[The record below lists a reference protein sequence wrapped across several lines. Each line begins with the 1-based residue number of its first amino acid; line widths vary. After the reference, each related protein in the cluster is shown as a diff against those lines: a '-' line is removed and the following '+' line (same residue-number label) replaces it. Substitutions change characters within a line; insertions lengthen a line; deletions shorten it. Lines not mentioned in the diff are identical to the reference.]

1 MGALVTLLLCDH
13 LEMFHECRE
22 AWDEVD
28 AVNAVVEAQAQPG
41 NVEAVDEPDMFYE
54 CGSEGFIDHG
64 AETVVKESLREGFE
78 IGDTYF
84 EDSLDP
90 GLSSLDLVVDD
101 LYYLLQSHGKFTG
114 ASWF

>member
-1 MGALVTLLLCDH
+1 MGALVTLLVCDYF
-13 LEMFHECRE
+13 EVFHECRE
-22 AWDEVD
+22 GWDGIDAVTEVD
-28 AVNAVVEAQAQPG
+28 PLHEDVVD
-41 NVEAVDEPDMFYE
+41 AVDEPDMFYE
-54 CGSEGFIDHG
+54 CGSEGYIDLG

-101 LYYLLQSHGKFTG
+101 LYYLLQNHDKRTG
-114 ASWF
+114 AFQVES

>member
-1 MGALVTLLLCDH
+1 MGALVTLLVCDYF
-13 LEMFHECRE
+13 EVFHECRE
-22 AWDEVD
+22 GWDDVDSVTEVNLQHE
-28 AVNAVVEAQAQPG
+28 NAF
-41 NVEAVDEPDMFYE
+41 DEPDMFYE
-54 CGSEGFIDHG
+54 CGSEGYVDFG

-101 LYYLLQSHGKFTG
+101 LYYLLQNNDKCTG
-114 ASWF
+114 AF

>member
-1 MGALVTLLLCDH
+1 MGALVTLLVCDYF
-13 LEMFHECRE
+13 EVFHECRDG
-22 AWDEVD
+22 WDDVD
-28 AVNAVVEAQAQPG
+28 AVTEIDPQPE
-41 NVEAVDEPDMFYE
+41 NTFDEPDMFYE
-54 CGSEGFIDHG
+54 CGSEGYVDLG

-101 LYYLLQSHGKFTG
+101 LYYLLQSHDKRTG
-114 ASWF
+114 AFQVELETK

>member
-1 MGALVTLLLCDH
+1 MGALVTLLVCDYFE
-13 LEMFHECRE
+13 LFHECRE
-22 AWDEVD
+22 GWDDVD
-28 AVNAVVEAQAQPG
+28 AVIEVDPLHEDVGDAT
-41 NVEAVDEPDMFYE
+41 DEPDMFYE
-54 CGSEGFIDHG
+54 CGSEGYIDLG

-101 LYYLLQSHGKFTG
+101 LYNLLESQGKHTG
-114 ASWF
+114 AT

>member
-1 MGALVTLLLCDH
+1 MGALVTLLVCDYF
-13 LEMFHECRE
+13 EVFHECRE
-22 AWDEVD
+22 AWDDVD
-28 AVNAVVEAQAQPG
+28 AVTAVSLQHENAF
-41 NVEAVDEPDMFYE
+41 DEPDMFYE
-54 CGSEGFIDHG
+54 CSSEGYVDLG

-101 LYYLLQSHGKFTG
+101 LYYLLQNNDKCTG
-114 ASWF
+114 AF